1 MRWSEWKRHFEASAG
16 RPFPETDAS
25 GDGLPAALGAAVA
38 YSLARFQAGEAG
50 EGRIARRIWGV
61 SLDGIDDDYRLALG
75 LFVREEG
82 RHARILA
89 GLVTSLGG
97 ELLRSTWTERLFVGG
112 RRLMGLRLKL
122 LVLLAAEVIGIGF
135 YGLLAERLP
144 PGRARACLEELCG
157 DEAFHLRFH
166 GDFFRTQTAVAWRR
180 LLFGAAWWAVG
191 AAAALVV
198 LLDHRRTLAE
208 LGVRPA
214 QAVRRLVSLLRLA
227 YSSSVL
233 RSPSRRRSSRA
244 DCRET
249 VTACPR
255 AVRAR

>member
-122 LVLLAAEVIGIGF
+122 LVLLAAEV
-135 YGLLAERLP
+135 
-144 PGRARACLEELCG
+144 
-157 DEAFHLRFH
+157 
-166 GDFFRTQTAVAWRR
+166 RTQTAVAWRR